1 MHFPL
6 EGPSEIYFSESGS
19 SRVSWMDFSQT
30 GVQHATVSEDICAVA
45 FEDLSIVIY
54 SAKGRRLSSMHLTS
68 PIYRLE
74 SYKEHL
80 VAVAVDGHMHRWS
93 AKSKQ
98 EVTPPLS
105 MIGLL
110 ANKEEQEDDI
120 VQLWVHS
127 NGLPIIITRSERA
140 FTLDAG
146 KANWVMIAS
155 GWYADCSP
163 IWEGRTRG
171 RAASMD
177 SISGGNL
184 SQARKEPIRAIES
197 EINDLVV
204 IQRISSGIPA
214 AVKPPTEMMEEFT
227 VAITLKHL
235 EMRLQGAA
243 LLESAEEYK
252 TFLRAYAKK
261 LSDEGIRN
269 QADDLCKSL
278 LGPIYYTAANQD
290 RWEPSI
296 CGMEKRALLSDIL
309 KVMAKGRLLLG
320 LVQTYQDHLKN
331 VSTPW

>member
-1 MHFPL
+1 
-6 EGPSEIYFSESGS
+6 
-19 SRVSWMDFSQT
+19 MDFSQT
-30 GVQHATVSEDICAVA
+30 GVLLATVSEDLCAVA
-45 FEDLSIVIY
+45 FEDCSVVIY
-54 SAKGRRLSSMHLTS
+54 SSKGRRLSSMHL
-68 PIYRLE
+68 PLPVCRLE
-74 SYKEHL
+74 SYKEYL
-80 VAVAVDGHMHRWS
+80 VAITLDGHVHRWTTRNDQK
-93 AKSKQ
+93 A
-98 EVTPPLS
+98 TPSISVL
-105 MIGLL
+105 GLL
-110 ANKEEQEDDI
+110 SHQQEGQEQDDDI

-146 KANWVMIAS
+146 KGNWVMIAS

-171 RAASMD
+171 RSASMD

-184 SQARKEPIRAIES
+184 SQARKEPIRAVES

-204 IQRISSGIPA
+204 IQRVTSGIPA
-214 AVKPPTEMMEEFT
+214 AVRPPAEMTEEFA
-227 VAITLKHL
+227 VAMTLKHH
-235 EMRLQGAA
+235 EMRLQAA
-243 LLESAEEYK
+243 VLLESGEEYK
-252 TFLRAYAKK
+252 AFLRTYAKK

-278 LGPIYYTAANQD
+278 LGPIYYTATAQD